1 MEGPGALAFGQEAR
15 AGMTASDG
23 PAIEVR
29 GLSKAYART
38 QVLRGLDLEVPW
50 GQVLTVLGPNGSGK
64 TTLVRILAGL
74 ARPDEGSVRV
84 AGVDLAREPERV
96 RRRVGVVTHD
106 ALLYDGMTGYEN
118 LAFFGRMFGLDRI
131 DDRIG
136 EVSGLLGIAGRL
148 RQRAGTLSHGFRK
161 RFSIARA
168 LLHGPAV
175 LVMDEPE
182 SGLDQEALQLL
193 DAAVG
198 GGPDPTRS
206 VLVTTHDLERG
217 LAVGDSLVVLSRG
230 EIVYSRRAASPDA
243 ADEVREAYFRHT
255 GARP

>member
-1 MEGPGALAFGQEAR
+1 MEGTGALTFGHGAR
-15 AGMTASDG
+15 AGMTAPGDS
-23 PAIEVR
+23 AIEIR

-50 GQVLTVLGPNGSGK
+50 GRVLTVLGPNGSGK

-74 ARPDEGSVRV
+74 ARPDAGRVRI
-84 AGVDLAREPERV
+84 AGIDLASEPERA

-106 ALLYDGMTGYEN
+106 ALLYDGLTGYEN
-118 LAFFGRMFGLDRI
+118 LAFFGRMFGLDRT
-131 DDRIG
+131 DDRIAQ
-136 EVSGLLGIAGRL
+136 VSELLGIADRL

-182 SGLDQEALQLL
+182 SGLDQEALRLL
-193 DAAVG
+193 DAAMG
-198 GGPDPTRS
+198 EQSDPPRS
-206 VLVTTHDLERG
+206 VLVTTHDLARG
-217 LAVGDSLVVLSRG
+217 LEIGDSLVVLSRG
-230 EIVYSRRAASPDA
+230 EVVYSRSGLSPDA
-243 ADEVREAYFRHT
+243 ADEVREAYFSRT
-255 GARP
+255 GGRS

>member
-1 MEGPGALAFGQEAR
+1 
-15 AGMTASDG
+15 MTAPEG

-29 GLSKAYART
+29 GLHKAYART
-38 QVLRGLDLEVPW
+38 QVLRGLDLELPL
-50 GQVLTVLGPNGSGK
+50 GKVLTVLGPNGSGK

-74 ARPDEGSVRV
+74 ARPDEGRVRI
-84 AGVDLAREPERV
+84 AGIDLADQPERA

-106 ALLYDGMTGYEN
+106 ALLYDGLTGYEN

-131 DDRIG
+131 DDRIA
-136 EVSGLLGIAGRL
+136 EVAELLGIAGRL
-148 RQRAGTLSHGFRK
+148 GQRAGTLSHGFRK

-193 DAAVG
+193 DAAICGSAV
-198 GGPDPTRS
+198 PPRS
-206 VLVTTHDLERG
+206 VLLTTHDLERG
-217 LAVGDSLVVLSRG
+217 LAVGDNLVVLSRG
-230 EIVYSRRAASPDA
+230 EVVYSRSDVSPAA
-243 ADEVREAYFRHT
+243 ADEVRDAYFRHT
-255 GARP
+255 RGRA

>member
-1 MEGPGALAFGQEAR
+1 
-15 AGMTASDG
+15 MTAADG
-23 PAIEVR
+23 PAIAVT

-50 GQVLTVLGPNGSGK
+50 GRVLTVLGPNGSGK

-74 ARPDEGSVRV
+74 ARPDEGRVHV
-84 AGVDLAREPERV
+84 AGIDLAREPERA

-106 ALLYDGMTGYEN
+106 ALLYDGLTGYEN

-131 DDRIG
+131 DDRIA

-182 SGLDQEALQLL
+182 SGLDQEALRLL

-198 GGPDPTRS
+198 GSANAPRS

-230 EIVYSRRAASPDA
+230 EIVYSRSEASPDA
-243 ADEVREAYFRHT
+243 ADEVRDAYFRHT
-255 GARP
+255 GARS

>member
-1 MEGPGALAFGQEAR
+1 
-15 AGMTASDG
+15 MTTPDG
-23 PAIEVR
+23 PAIEVT

-38 QVLRGLDLEVPW
+38 QVLRNLDLEVPW
-50 GQVLTVLGPNGSGK
+50 GRVLTVLGPNGSGK

-74 ARPDEGSVRV
+74 ARADEGRV
-84 AGVDLAREPERV
+84 DIAGIDLAREPERA

-106 ALLYDGMTGYEN
+106 ALLYDGLTGYEN
-118 LAFFGRMFGLDRI
+118 LAFSGRMFGLDRI
-131 DDRIG
+131 DDRIA
-136 EVSGLLGIAGRL
+136 EVSGLLGIADRL

-182 SGLDQEALQLL
+182 SGLDQEALRLL

-198 GGPDPTRS
+198 GSPNPPRS

-230 EIVYSRRAASPDA
+230 EIVYSRSEVSPEVV
-243 ADEVREAYFRHT
+243 DEVRDAYFRHT
-255 GARP
+255 GASS

>member
-1 MEGPGALAFGQEAR
+1 MSTPA
-15 AGMTASDG
+15 G
-23 PAIEVR
+23 PAIEIS

-74 ARPDEGSVRV
+74 ARPDEGEVRV
-84 AGVDLAREPERV
+84 AGLDPGRRPERV
-96 RRRVGVVTHD
+96 RRHVGVVTHD
-106 ALLYDGMTGYEN
+106 ALLYDEMTGYEN
-118 LAFFGRMFGLDRI
+118 LAFFGRMFGLERI

-136 EVSGLLGIAGRL
+136 EVAALLGVTDRL
-148 RQRAGTLSHGFRK
+148 KQRAGTLSHGFRK

-193 DAAVG
+193 DAAVTEKTE
-198 GGPDPTRS
+198 PARS
-206 VLVTTHDLERG
+206 VVVTTHNLERG
-217 LAVGDSLVVLSRG
+217 LAFGDSLVILSRG
-230 EIVYSRRAASPDA
+230 EIAYRQSEISPTESDA
-243 ADEVREAYFRHT
+243 VREAYFRHT
-255 GARP
+255 GART

>member
-1 MEGPGALAFGQEAR
+1 
-15 AGMTASDG
+15 MTAPDG
-23 PAIEVR
+23 PAIEVT

-38 QVLRGLDLEVPW
+38 QVLRNLDLEVPW
-50 GQVLTVLGPNGSGK
+50 GRVLTVLGPNGSGK

-74 ARPDEGSVRV
+74 ARADEGRV
-84 AGVDLAREPERV
+84 GIAGIDLAREPERA

-106 ALLYDGMTGYEN
+106 ALLYDGLTGYEN
-118 LAFFGRMFGLDRI
+118 LAFSGRMFGLDRI
-131 DDRIG
+131 DDRIA
-136 EVSGLLGIAGRL
+136 EVSGLLGIADRL
-148 RQRAGTLSHGFRK
+148 GQRAGTLSHGFRK

-182 SGLDQEALQLL
+182 SGLDQEALRLL
-193 DAAVG
+193 DAAIG
-198 GGPDPTRS
+198 GSSNPARS

-230 EIVYSRRAASPDA
+230 EIVYSRSEVSPEVV
-243 ADEVREAYFRHT
+243 DEVRDAYFRHT
-255 GARP
+255 GARS